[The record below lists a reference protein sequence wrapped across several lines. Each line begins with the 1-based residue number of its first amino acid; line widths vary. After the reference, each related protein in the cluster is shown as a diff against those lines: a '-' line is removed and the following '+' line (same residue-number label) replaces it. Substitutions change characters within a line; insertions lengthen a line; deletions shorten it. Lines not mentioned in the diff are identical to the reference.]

1 MKKIIQ
7 FLYLFI
13 IGICLTACTSDES
26 DVNYGNG
33 GNGGNGNPDLSNTLA
48 TGASANELLSDDRFD
63 EIVIEAVYAD
73 GFKPEQSSLNNLR
86 VFLNAR
92 LHKPGG
98 ISILEREVPAQ
109 ELGTYSIDEIRDI
122 EDNLRTQS
130 STGNTLSIFVFF
142 AEESNESDTENRVV
156 LGTAY
161 SNTSLVMFQKTI
173 EEFSGGLNQPS
184 RENVESTV
192 YQHEFSHIMGLVNIG
207 TALQSSHEDA
217 ANNGHCD
224 VSGCLMSAQLEAFNP
239 LDMLSVVGSSVAQ
252 LDAQCIA
259 DLQANGGK

>member
-13 IGICLTACTSDES
+13 IGIGLNACTSDES
-26 DVNYGNG
+26 DVSN
-33 GNGGNGNPDLSNTLA
+33 GNGGNGNSDLSNTLT
-48 TGASANELLSDDRFD
+48 TGASANALLSDDRFD

-73 GFKPEQSSLNNLR
+73 GFKPNQSSLNNL
-86 VFLNAR
+86 VAFLNAR
-92 LHKPGG
+92 LNKPGG
-98 ISILEREVPAQ
+98 ISIIEREVPAQ
-109 ELGTYSIDEIRDI
+109 GLGTYSIDEIRDI
-122 EDNLRTQS
+122 EDNLRTQF

-142 AEESNESDTENRVV
+142 AEESNESDTGNRIV

-161 SNTSLVMFQKTI
+161 RNTSLVMFQKTI
-173 EEFSGGLNQPS
+173 EEFSGGLNEPS

-192 YQHEFSHIMGLVNIG
+192 YQHEFCHIMGLVNIG
-207 TALQSSHEDA
+207 TALQSSHEDV
-217 ANNGHCD
+217 ANNAHCD

-239 LDMLSVVGSSVAQ
+239 LDMLSVVGSSVAE
-252 LDAQCIA
+252 LDDQCIA